1 MDLIF
6 KGILTGL
13 ILSIMIGPVFFV
25 LLETSIRKGIK
36 AAIFFDL
43 GVLLN
48 DVVYILIA
56 FFFYQQVAT
65 VLEHEDTTMLQVV
78 GGALFLVYGAYY
90 FFWKKVDA
98 HDLTTS
104 IGGGHSA
111 KSYILLM
118 IKGFLL
124 NLANPMVV
132 FYWFSVMTLA
142 DGGSAMDRNTAV
154 VVFVTAILVTFFSID
169 LLKILGAKKLRP
181 ILNAKRLR
189 FLNKF
194 IGMVFIVFGVALA
207 VRGVLGY

>member
-6 KGILTGL
+6 KGIITGL

-43 GVLLN
+43 GVLIN

-56 FFFYQQVAT
+56 FFFYQQVST
-65 VLEHEDTTMLQVV
+65 VLEHEDTTLLQIV
-78 GGALFLVYGAYY
+78 GGALFLAYGAYY
-90 FFWKKVDA
+90 FLWKKVDA
-98 HDLTTS
+98 QDLTTTV
-104 IGGGHSA
+104 GGSHSA
-111 KSYILLM
+111 KSYILLF

-142 DGGSAMDRNTAV
+142 DGGATMDRNTAV
-154 VVFVTAILVTFFSID
+154 VIFVAVILFTFFSID
-169 LLKILGAKKLRP
+169 LLKIMGAKKLRP
-181 ILNAKRLR
+181 LLNARRLR

-194 IGMVFIVFGVALA
+194 IGIVFIVFGVALA
-207 VRGVLGY
+207 ARGILGY